1 MKNLLPVLL
10 LASFVAVSGCAATT
24 SATGAVSVALA
35 PSVTTS
41 LNNVG
46 NFTLADLQNADKI
59 ALAQTPVDT
68 QGDACYKGLEVFV
81 QSQQATV
88 NSASGVTV
96 SGAFSVLEA
105 TRAAASSGANVISST
120 QIKTLENA
128 CGPLVIDIQNTPA
141 VFLANLAALGVK

>member
-1 MKNLLPVLL
+1 MKNLFKALVVS
-10 LASFVAVSGCAATT
+10 ASLVAISGCAATT

-41 LNNVG
+41 LNNLG
-46 NFTLADLQNADKI
+46 NFTLQDLQNADKI
-59 ALAQTPVDT
+59 AVSINDT
-68 QGDACYKGLEVFV
+68 QGDSCYKGLEAFV
-81 QSQQATV
+81 TTQQANV

-96 SGAFSVLEA
+96 SGAFSALEA
-105 TRAAASSGANVISST
+105 ARSAAVSGANVVSTT